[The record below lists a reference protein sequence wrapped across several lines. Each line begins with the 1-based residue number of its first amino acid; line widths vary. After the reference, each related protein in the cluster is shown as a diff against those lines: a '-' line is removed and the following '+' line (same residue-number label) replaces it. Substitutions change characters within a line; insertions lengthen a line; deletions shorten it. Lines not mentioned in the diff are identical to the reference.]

1 MSLVGKKQ
9 NMAREFTK
17 KNWFK
22 TMLTDYDPYWSRDRK
37 RTGYVLAK
45 IKLWFKGSNLVNQM
59 YASD

>member
-9 NMAREFTK
+9 NVAREFTK
-17 KNWFK
+17 KNGFK

-45 IKLWFKGSNLVNQM
+45 IKL
-59 YASD
+59 